1 MESPVSDA
9 VERGLPARILGAV
22 ILRSAVYDEVA
33 ADRRATVQAVLVV
46 LFASLAASTHDY
58 GLGWVAM
65 AWVAAVSLLQWFFWV
80 SITYEVGCD
89 LFGGQATLAA
99 LLRALGFARAPGIL
113 MVLGPV
119 VGGVHFLAHAWTF
132 LAGVVAIRQACG
144 FGMLRAVVTALCGI
158 VPYWIVI
165 FLVLN

>member
-9 VERGLPARILGAV
+9 VERGLLARMFGAAV
-22 ILRSAVYDEVA
+22 LRGDVYDEVA
-33 ADRRATVQAVLVV
+33 ADRKATVQAALVV
-46 LFASLAASTHDY
+46 VVASLAASTQDY

-65 AWVAAVSLLQWFFWV
+65 AWVAAVSVLQWLFWV
-80 SITYEVGCD
+80 LITYGVGCE
-89 LFGGQATLAA
+89 LLGGKATLAA
-99 LLRALGFARAPGIL
+99 LLRTLGFARAPGIL

-119 VGGVHFLAHAWTF
+119 VGGIHFAAHVWTF

-144 FGMLRAVVTALCGI
+144 FGTLRALVTAVCGI
-158 VPYWIVI
+158 VPYWILV